1 LSPVPVRLEAAP
13 SGREPAPRPSFL
25 VHLHP
30 SLVTAR
36 ALLPSTTL
44 GVGIAAVAL
53 FGALLGSGV
62 LLALH
67 YTPSPAEA
75 YGSVLELEWAV
86 PFGRTLRA
94 VHRWAADALLVVT
107 LIHLVR
113 VVAMAAYRARGFNW
127 MVGLGL
133 LALVLLSSFTGYV
146 LPWDQR
152 AYWGARVV
160 AGLLDYVPALGPVAA
175 RLLFGARELAA
186 PALPRLHGLHVTLLP
201 ALFIGLGVVH
211 VWRVRRDG
219 GLARP
224 SGSPV
229 LVPARPHLLGREVA
243 VALVV
248 LAVLLAVASFVPAPL
263 GAPADVVRP
272 ANPEKAPWYF
282 LGLQE
287 LASRSA
293 VVGALA
299 LPLVAILLLAL
310 LPFVDG
316 GDEEVGLWV
325 PARRE
330 RLLWAAAALLTILAV
345 GAGYA
350 LVPAGAGAAAGTWAS
365 VAPLVS
371 ASLVLAVA
379 LPSFG
384 RRASLRAALVA
395 LGLAL
400 VVFTVVGACRGPDW
414 VLLSPWEAL
423 RGP

>member
-1 LSPVPVRLEAAP
+1 VRLELASSSREVAP
-13 SGREPAPRPSFL
+13 KPSFL

-36 ALLPSTTL
+36 ALLPGTTL
-44 GVGIAAVAL
+44 AAGIAALTL

-67 YTPSPAEA
+67 YAPSPAEA
-75 YGSVLELEWAV
+75 YGSVLELDWAV
-86 PFGRTLRA
+86 PFGRSVRA
-94 VHRWAADALLVVT
+94 IHRWAADALLVVT
-107 LIHLVR
+107 LLHLVR

-127 MVGLGL
+127 LVGLGL

-160 AGLLDYVPALGPVAA
+160 AGLLDYVPALGPVVA

-201 ALFIGLGVVH
+201 ALFLGLGVVH
-211 VWRVRRDG
+211 LWRVRRDG

-248 LAVLLAVASFVPAPL
+248 LAVLVAFASLVPAPL
-263 GAPADVVRP
+263 GAPADVIRP

-299 LPLVAILLLAL
+299 LPLVATVLLGL

-316 GDEEVGLWV
+316 GEDEVGLWV
-325 PARRE
+325 PSRRE
-330 RLLWAAAALLTILAV
+330 RLLWAAAAVLTATAV
-345 GAGYA
+345 GLGYGLA
-350 LVPAGAGAAAGTWAS
+350 PAGAGAAAGTWAS
-365 VAPLVS
+365 IAPLVS
-371 ASLVLAVA
+371 ASLVLGFAI
-379 LPSFG
+379 PSFG

-400 VVFTVVGACRGPDW
+400 VVFTIIGACRGPDW
-414 VLLSPWEAL
+414 VLRSPWEAL